1 MPLLA
6 KWQLP
11 NEGLVGVWEISEP
24 ISYFEQNISLHP
36 AERDEIDTLSD
47 RKKLEWLSS
56 RHLLHLLSGRHDRGL
71 CYKDQY
77 GKPHLA
83 DSDYEISM
91 SHSRTMVSVIAGP
104 KLVGVDIQILV
115 PKITRL
121 KHKFVHPDE
130 VSARDEQPDIEEL
143 HRIWGAKECLYKA
156 YGKRGL
162 DFKKNMFV
170 DPFVYHGDRWISQGQ
185 LLLNDQS
192 QWHFDIFA
200 RLISNYILV
209 YAILV
214 D

>member
-11 NEGLVGVWEISEP
+11 EEGLVGIWEVTEP
-24 ISYFEQNISLHP
+24 ISYFDKILHLHP
-36 AERDEIDTLSD
+36 AESDEIAILSD
-47 RKKLEWLSS
+47 RKKLEWVSS
-56 RHLLHLLSGRHDRGL
+56 RHLLHILSGRHDRGL

-91 SHSRTMVSVIAGP
+91 SHSGTMVSVIAGP
-104 KLVGVDIQILV
+104 KLVGVDIQIIV

-121 KHKFVHPDE
+121 MHKFVHPDE
-130 VSARDEQPDIEEL
+130 ISARGNEPDIEEL

-162 DFKKNMFV
+162 DFKKNMFIG
-170 DPFVYHGDRWISQGQ
+170 PFVYVEDYWRSEAI
-185 LLLNDQS
+185 LEMNDYS

-200 RLISNYILV
+200 RTLSNYILV
-209 YAILV
+209 YAIFL